1 MLFPFL
7 FLNPGRASAPLVV
20 LLCWMVAP
28 PLYGQSVGEPAGT
41 AASLDERVLFGV
53 YNIESPVF
61 QGAMRSADASAYPIF
76 LGAPFITWGSAWLLR
91 GNGDFTDAYR
101 LTLSQAA
108 TTGIVVGLKRLV
120 RRPRPYAALSGI
132 TARTSDATLGDSF
145 SMPSGH
151 ASTAFTLATSWSL
164 SHDQWY
170 VVVPSFVWAGSVALS
185 RLWLGVHYPS
195 DVLAGSLLGAA
206 VGVGVHLLS
215 PQITPGFLEKDEP
228 ERALPMLHL
237 RFALP

>member
-1 MLFPFL
+1 MLFSRL
-7 FLNPGRASAPLVV
+7 SLNADRSAASLVM
-20 LLCWMVAP
+20 LLCWMVVT
-28 PLYGQSVGEPAGT
+28 PLYGQSAGEPAGT
-41 AASLDERVLFGV
+41 ASSLDERILFGV
-53 YNIESPVF
+53 YTIEAPAF
-61 QGAMRSADASAYPIF
+61 HGAMRFADASAYPIF
-76 LGAPFITWGSAWLLR
+76 FGAPFITWGSAWLLR

-108 TTGIVVGLKRLV
+108 TTGIVVGLKRLI
-120 RRPRPYAALSGI
+120 RRPRPYAALPGI

-170 VVVPSFVWAGSVALS
+170 VIVPSFAWAGSVALS
-185 RLWLGVHYPS
+185 RVWLGVHYPS
-195 DVLAGSLLGAA
+195 DVLTGSLLGAA
-206 VGVGVHLLS
+206 IGVGVHLLG

-228 ERALPMLHL
+228 ERALPMFHF

>member
-1 MLFPFL
+1 MVFSFSSSS
-7 FLNPGRASAPLVV
+7 PGRTSAPLVV
-20 LLCWMVAP
+20 LLCWMVAA

-41 AASLDERVLFGV
+41 ASSLDERLLLSV
-53 YNIESPVF
+53 YTIESPAFRGV
-61 QGAMRSADASAYPIF
+61 MRAADASAYPVF
-76 LGAPFITWGSAWLLR
+76 LGAPVAAWGGAWLIR
-91 GNGDFTDAYR
+91 DDGDFTDAYR
-101 LTLSQAA
+101 LTLSQAV
-108 TTGIVVGLKRLV
+108 TTVAVIGLKRLI
-120 RRPRPYAALSGI
+120 RRPRPYAALPGI

-195 DVLAGSLLGAA
+195 DVLTGSLIGAA
-206 VGVGVHLLS
+206 VGVGVHLLG
-215 PQITPGFLEKDEP
+215 PQITPDVLEKDEP
-228 ERALPMLHL
+228 ERMLPMLHL